1 MDVPGHSDLAQ
12 SSCMGL
18 EGHQGGGEDCTNRSA
33 PCDCQN
39 EVGNANWEW
48 GIPSIEKG
56 TTVENISQF
65 WVTSDQLHLQVGIHV
80 ICKVGRVLTK
90 C

>member
-1 MDVPGHSDLAQ
+1 MFLDTVTLHNLLAWGLKAIKGGKIAQIGVPRVIAK
-12 SSCMGL
+12 MKL
-18 EGHQGGGEDCTNRSA
+18 EMPTGKGGF
-33 PCDCQN
+33 
-39 EVGNANWEW
+39 
-48 GIPSIEKG
+48 PSIEKG

-80 ICKVGRVLTK
+80 ISKVGRVLTK